1 MTWRSSK
8 IMVLGAWTMLLAACR
23 PASEAGAPGAG
34 EGGASAA
41 TEVVVFSDAAV
52 TLAPGESGAAPDS
65 DDVAGSR
72 DTGGSSGSAGSSDA
86 TGSADA
92 AAPAAAA
99 PACPDRPTSADQEGP
114 YYSTAAP
121 ERANLREPG
130 MAGRPI
136 LLSGLLFDADC
147 RPIAGARVDLWH
159 ADAEGEYDNEGY
171 RLRGQVVTGAD
182 GSYQVETITPTAYTG
197 RPPHIHL
204 KVFDAAGTER
214 LTTQLY
220 FPGAEGSADVA
231 RAPDLLVGLG
241 PEDAAGRTAV
251 RFDIRL
257 GAGE

>member
-1 MTWRSSK
+1 MTERSSR
-8 IMVLGAWTMLLAACR
+8 IVVLGTMAMLLAACR
-23 PASEAGAPGAG
+23 PASEAGGPGDAG
-34 EGGASAA
+34 EAPAAA

-52 TLAPGESGAAPDS
+52 TPAPGEAGAADDAAGSGEATASMDLAGSANLGAAPS
-65 DDVAGSR
+65 C
-72 DTGGSSGSAGSSDA
+72 
-86 TGSADA
+86 
-92 AAPAAAA
+92 PAE
-99 PACPDRPTSADQEGP
+99 PTSADQEGP

-121 ERANLREPG
+121 ERDNLREPG

-136 LLSGLLFDADC
+136 LLSGVVFDADC
-147 RPIAGARVDLWH
+147 RPLAGARVDLWH
-159 ADAEGEYDNEGY
+159 ADAEGEYDNAGY

-204 KVFDAAGTER
+204 KVFDAAGKER

-220 FPGAEGSADVA
+220 FPGAEASADVA

-241 PEDAAGRTAV
+241 PEDAAGRAAV